1 MRRQFPLPFFFLV
14 LVLSACSNSGDG
26 GQPMTDQMDGMNN
39 PTPSDGG
46 LAPTQPDRSAA
57 DASVNTD
64 AMANMDGDAAVL
76 IPDMAAPLM
85 DAGTNLDQAL
95 MADMDVSDM
104 VVTDMVAEIDSEPTG
119 EDAGPLVDMNLCRP
133 VAEMCNGLDDDC
145 DGRTDENAGDA
156 RLDCQTD
163 LLGVCQMGQTRCT
176 NGQIQC
182 RPIRNSSAEVCDS
195 LDNDCD
201 GTTDED
207 APNVGAVCQ
216 TGQAGICGP
225 GTRQCEDGRMRC
237 ISDSNGEMETCDR
250 TDEDCDGR
258 VDENTQGAGEPC
270 DPGWARPDCPRRATT
285 ICQAGQ
291 LICETDAHPADPCNG
306 QDDDCDGRSGE
317 DVRGF
322 ACETEQLGQCAQGSL
337 ICEADTSEC
346 VAAFEPNCEVENQ
359 LDDDCDGHV
368 DEAAD
373 RFCSPPERQLTRFC
387 LADNNQNIALDMT
400 VDALGD
406 IFVTRSSLIQGNLY
420 LTQVNR
426 DGTHSN
432 SRIQSRV
439 ALFPNRPI
447 FDTDVI
453 IADQAPHVC
462 YRNARSS
469 TLYYAY
475 KSADGD
481 WVTETVAED
490 GDAGIDCA
498 ITVNNDRVLVAYR
511 HAGQLFVAS
520 RDANGQWSR
529 DLADSVANSIVGI
542 ELDMVMVDGTPFI
555 VHRDSGQRSFRIT
568 TKQNNRWLSV
578 AAPGG
583 VFENGVG
590 FRPRIWVENNQVT
603 VIHGDVPPD
612 PDIGSDG
619 NLYIS
624 TIDQGL
630 SGVVRT
636 NNLDAEGHGG
646 SQAIMSFEEG
656 LLIAGRYRL
665 RSALGFREDGLNLYK
680 LTEVS
685 SIYSLEAYTIA
696 DRRHIFKRVNL
707 ASDPFGLP
715 IIGFADE
722 GSRFGGDNG
731 FGRVCFYRPN
741 DVDGD
746 HVPDVIE
753 DELGTDPDRA
763 DTDGDGRTD
772 GEEILIDGTD
782 PLQR

>member
-1 MRRQFPLPFFFLV
+1 MKRQSFFPVFLSV
-14 LVLSACSNSGDG
+14 MLLSGCSESGNDG
-26 GQPMTDQMDGMNN
+26 QQLTDQMDGTNN
-39 PTPSDGG
+39 PIIADGG
-46 LAPTQPDRSAA
+46 PLPTQPDADAA
-57 DASVNTD
+57 DAATNRD
-64 AMANMDGDAAVL
+64 AAQMRDQDAAVTMS
-76 IPDMAAPLM
+76 DMSVPRL
-85 DAGTNLDQAL
+85 DAQTALDQAVTIDTAIID
-95 MADMDVSDM
+95 MMPADD
-104 VVTDMVAEIDSEPTG
+104 AEPTS
-119 EDAGPLVDMNLCRP
+119 EDTGPMMDTDNCRP
-133 VAEMCNGLDDDC
+133 IDEMCNGLDDDC

-156 RLDCQTD
+156 RLDCQTN
-163 LLGVCQMGQTRCT
+163 LLGVCQAGQTRCN

-182 RPIRNSSAEVCDS
+182 VATRNPGREVCDS

-201 GTTDED
+201 GTTDEN
-207 APNVGAVCQ
+207 APNVGDMCQ
-216 TGQAGICGP
+216 TGEAGICGP
-225 GTRQCEDGRMRC
+225 GTRQCENGQMLC
-237 ISDSNGEMETCDR
+237 VSNSNGEIETCDR
-250 TDEDCDGR
+250 SDEDCDGR
-258 VDENTQGAGEPC
+258 IDEDAAGAGELC
-270 DPGWARPDCPRRATT
+270 DPGWARPDCPRRARTV
-285 ICQAGQ
+285 CQGGQ
-291 LICETDAHPADPCNG
+291 LICEMDPHPADPCNG
-306 QDDDCDGRSGE
+306 EDDDCDGRIGE
-317 DVRGF
+317 DVRGLE
-322 ACETEQLGQCAQGSL
+322 CDTEQLGQCAQGSL
-337 ICEADTSEC
+337 ICEADESEC
-346 VAAFEPNCEVENQ
+346 VAAFEPNCEVVNQ
-359 LDDDCDGHV
+359 LDDDCDGAV

-387 LADNNQNIALDMT
+387 LTDNNQNIALDMT
-400 VDALGD
+400 VDPLGE
-406 IFVTRSSLIQGNLY
+406 IFVTRASLIQGHLY

-447 FDTDVI
+447 FDTDVT
-453 IADQAPHVC
+453 IANQVPHVC

-475 KSADGD
+475 RSANGD
-481 WVTETVAED
+481 WVTETVAEN

-498 ITVNNDRVLVAYR
+498 VAVHNDRVFVAYR
-511 HAGQLFVAS
+511 HAGQLFVANRS
-520 RDANGQWSR
+520 ADGQWSR
-529 DLADSVANSIVGI
+529 DIADSVANSIVGI

-568 TKQNNRWLSV
+568 TKQNNRWVSV

-583 VFENGVG
+583 VFDNGIG
-590 FRPRIWVENNQVT
+590 FRPRIWVDDNQVT

-624 TIDQGL
+624 SIGRDL
-630 SGVVRT
+630 NGVFRT
-636 NNLDAEGHGG
+636 ENLDAEGHGG
-646 SQAIMSFEEG
+646 GQAVMSFETG

-665 RSALGFREDGLNLYK
+665 RSALGFREDGLELYK
-680 LTEVS
+680 LTDVS

-696 DRRHIFKRVNL
+696 DRRHTFKRL
-707 ASDPFGLP
+707 SLMSDPFGLP

-741 DVDGD
+741 DADAD

-753 DELGTDPDRA
+753 DELGTDPDRS